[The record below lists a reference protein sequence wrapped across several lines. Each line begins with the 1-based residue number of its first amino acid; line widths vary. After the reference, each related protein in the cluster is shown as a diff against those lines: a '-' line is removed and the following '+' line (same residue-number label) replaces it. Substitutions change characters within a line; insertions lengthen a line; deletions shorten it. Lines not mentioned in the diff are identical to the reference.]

1 MKKLFSAVLALVL
14 ACSLLTGCTVET
26 QEEYGSYEEF
36 LQAMEEDFN
45 LGRWPEGFAE
55 LYQPGADPGGDAV
68 HLGGQLP
75 GRKTSPWPDGL
86 CSIPPGLGRGI
97 SLRRG

>member
-1 MKKLFSAVLALVL
+1 MNYGDSYHLTVLGPLGSRAPLDF
-14 ACSLLTGCTVET
+14 ATYTVET

-55 LYQPGADPGGDAV
+55 A
-68 HLGGQLP
+68 LP
-75 GRKTSPWPDGL
+75 TGS
-86 CSIPPGLGRGI
+86 
-97 SLRRG
+97 